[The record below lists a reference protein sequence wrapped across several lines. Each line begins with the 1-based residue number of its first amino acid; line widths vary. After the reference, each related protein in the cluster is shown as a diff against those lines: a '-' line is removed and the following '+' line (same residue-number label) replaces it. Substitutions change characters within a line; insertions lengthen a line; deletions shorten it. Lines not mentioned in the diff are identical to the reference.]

1 MLLIRQILHFE
12 RMAGDVTLVA
22 FAPEPPFPGGLRLGA
37 PWSHPECLWVSQ
49 ALVIRGGEQTVF
61 PGPHR
66 GICCRWNFL

>member
-49 ALVIRGGEQTVF
+49 ALQ
-61 PGPHR
+61 
-66 GICCRWNFL
+66 RWGADCAFQGVS